1 MSTDAPPRHPLALL
15 ADEVIRLNSRLKS
28 LFADARRPDGL
39 GDAELTVL
47 NAVVEADQAPT
58 VSQIGRSLGL
68 PRQIIQRAAN
78 SLIEAGLIEALPNP
92 DHKRAVLLRASAE
105 GTARKRAFDMRAD
118 ALAEAVTGPLD
129 AASIGEAA
137 SALRLIRK
145 DLEASL
151 RAYERARAVVEA

>member
-1 MSTDAPPRHPLALL
+1 MNTQAPPRHPLALL

-47 NAVVEADQAPT
+47 NAVVEADRAPT
-58 VSQIGRSLGL
+58 VSQIGRSLGQ

-78 SLIEAGLIEALPNP
+78 SLIDAGLIEALPNP
-92 DHKRAVLLRASAE
+92 DHKRAVLLRPSAE

-129 AASIGEAA
+129 AARIDEAA
-137 SALRLIRK
+137 TALRLIRK

-151 RAYERARAVVEA
+151 RAYERARDAVEA